1 MLPKSLFVTG
11 LAALLVLS
19 ACTFTVQPEMDA
31 APPAPAEAPAEPAQ
45 PEEIQ
50 PEEIQPSLQAAFILP
65 DGNRCLFAGTGATM
79 AFDGKRVN
87 YTCDVAPEGKIV
99 AILDDPVQPETGLTE
114 WQVEVAVIS
123 PGSEGFTL
131 DSSEVIQFT
140 AWQIDLAGDVTCLHA
155 GFGATF
161 GFDDER
167 VNYTCEPATAGAT
180 GPTHGGF
187 LVLLG
192 QPANVGEG
200 VWHAHLA
207 EAGSADDGWE
217 MLDDAQVEV
226 AAISGLDPL
235 AAASEGDGGSLLA
248 GTSWQW
254 IKTEYGDDSV
264 TEAAD
269 PARYTLTFNED
280 GSLAALLD
288 CNSGMGSYTEDTPV
302 LTIGP
307 LTSTL
312 MGCAEDSQAAEFA
325 QDLEA
330 VVSYVIQDGNL
341 YLALFADAGIMTF
354 EPLE

>member
-19 ACTFTVQPEMDA
+19 ACTFTVQPKMDA
-31 APPAPAEAPAEPAQ
+31 APPAPAEAPAAPAS
-45 PEEIQ
+45 

-200 VWHAHLA
+200 VWRAHLA

-288 CNSGMGSYTEDTPV
+288 CNRGMGSYAEDTPM
-302 LTIGP
+302 LTFGP
-307 LTSTL
+307 LAGTR
-312 MGCAEDSQAAEFA
+312 MACPKDSQAAEFT
-325 QDLEA
+325 QNLES

-354 EPLE
+354 APQD

>member
-155 GFGATF
+155 GFGPPSASTTRRQLHLRT
-161 GFDDER
+161 GHGGCNRPDSR
-167 VNYTCEPATAGAT
+167 RLPCAPGAAGQRARASGTRTWLRRAAPTTAGKCWT
-180 GPTHGGF
+180 
-187 LVLLG
+187 
-192 QPANVGEG
+192 
-200 VWHAHLA
+200 
-207 EAGSADDGWE
+207 
-217 MLDDAQVEV
+217 
-226 AAISGLDPL
+226 
-235 AAASEGDGGSLLA
+235 
-248 GTSWQW
+248 
-254 IKTEYGDDSV
+254 
-264 TEAAD
+264 
-269 PARYTLTFNED
+269 
-280 GSLAALLD
+280 
-288 CNSGMGSYTEDTPV
+288 TPR
-302 LTIGP
+302 
-307 LTSTL
+307 
-312 MGCAEDSQAAEFA
+312 
-325 QDLEA
+325 
-330 VVSYVIQDGNL
+330 
-341 YLALFADAGIMTF
+341 
-354 EPLE
+354 